1 MQARYLLIGALTV
14 CLYGLGFAQN
24 EVGGPMQHM
33 LNEIISDFADTADYT
48 GIDAPSDNVMQAF
61 RRVPRE
67 RYVPEESRSQAYF
80 NRAMGIGYGQTIS
93 QPFIVALMTEVL
105 ELEPTDKVLEIGTG
119 SGFQAAILG
128 ELVEQ
133 SA

>member
-1 MQARYLLIGALTV
+1 MKARILLIGVLAAG
-14 CLYGLGFAQN
+14 LYGLGIAQN
-24 EVGGPMQHM
+24 EVEGPMQYM

-48 GIDAPSDNVMQAF
+48 GIDAPSDKVMQAF

-128 ELVEQ
+128 ELVERV
-133 SA
+133 